1 MNDFNYLGIQIN
13 DTGLFKIH
21 METFYGKS
29 INAMNSL
36 ASKINKYYTDSKISL
51 LLVDEIV
58 SSTVSVKNRD
68 CQRKIFYKIHTS

>member
-1 MNDFNYLGIQIN
+1 
-13 DTGLFKIH
+13 
-21 METFYGKS
+21 METFYVKS

-58 SSTVSVKNRD
+58 SSTVS
-68 CQRKIFYKIHTS
+68 YKCEE